1 MISPRTENLAIDKE
15 SVPEVGDLLNTAT
28 VHAHGLGGRGGLANA
43 YFVWAW
49 PLTAATVP
57 REDPK
62 RGKKERNLAAG
73 EGKRATFWVV
83 RRRASPKTF

>member
-28 VHAHGLGGRGGLANA
+28 VHAHGLGRLANA

-49 PLTAATVP
+49 PLSAATIP
-57 REDPK
+57 R
-62 RGKKERNLAAG
+62 
-73 EGKRATFWVV
+73 
-83 RRRASPKTF
+83 